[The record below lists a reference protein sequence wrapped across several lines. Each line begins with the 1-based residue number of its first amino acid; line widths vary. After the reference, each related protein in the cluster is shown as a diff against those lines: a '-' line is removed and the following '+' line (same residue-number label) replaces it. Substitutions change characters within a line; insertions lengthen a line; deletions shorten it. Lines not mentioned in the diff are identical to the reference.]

1 MIFFAAWRA
10 AQPLTLTRYVDYIM
24 AAQGFTQGS
33 IKRHVMKLSSVMIV
47 GFLAMT
53 LGSLVEVFYLGMV
66 GKLELAAIAFAFP
79 LVMALNGI
87 TRGLGVGAASLI
99 ARSMGEGHREQAA
112 LLVTHCY
119 LLIIGFAVSFSLA
132 GQFLADDLFR
142 LIGARGEVLALA
154 SGYAHI
160 WLLGFPLMGFAL
172 ASNGLIRAFG
182 NATYPGYIM
191 TIGPLVQ
198 VLLGPILIFGWFGLP
213 AMGLQ
218 GAALTFV
225 MSAFCQFL
233 LALYWFL
240 IKERL
245 MRLTFEGLMA
255 SMTGILQVG
264 IPASATNLIQ
274 PVSAVVVTW
283 LLAGYGV
290 SVVAGFGV
298 ASRIESVVGMVVI
311 GISTSVVPLVGQNW
325 GAYQFDRVREAL
337 NTCYQACLAWGVV
350 AAIIMWLGAP
360 FFVSLINADP
370 DLVES
375 AVMFLYIIPI
385 SIGFM
390 GMLTVSTHCFNALRR
405 PGPALLLSLARL
417 LVIYIPLALLGS
429 HYWGYVGV
437 FVATAAT
444 NVLVGVLGYAWNRK
458 VLATEQA
465 SMIAS
470 RALSL

>member
-1 MIFFAAWRA
+1 M
-10 AQPLTLTRYVDYIM
+10 LTRYVDYIM

-66 GKLELAAIAFAFP
+66 GKLELAAIAFSFP

-132 GQFLADDLFR
+132 GQFLVDDLFR

-274 PVSAVVVTW
+274 PVSAGVVTW

-298 ASRIESVVGMVVI
+298 ATLVFALSPFFWLSVFALFLTGAFDSVSVIIRGTILQVFTPDHLRGRVQSVNSVFLSCSNEVGAFESGLAARLMGAVPSVVFGGAMTL
-311 GISTSVVPLVGQNW
+311 GI
-325 GAYQFDRVREAL
+325 
-337 NTCYQACLAWGVV
+337 V
-350 AAIIMWLGAP
+350 AAVAARSGTLLKIK
-360 FFVSLINADP
+360 
-370 DLVES
+370 
-375 AVMFLYIIPI
+375 
-385 SIGFM
+385 IG
-390 GMLTVSTHCFNALRR
+390 GR
-405 PGPALLLSLARL
+405 
-417 LVIYIPLALLGS
+417 
-429 HYWGYVGV
+429 
-437 FVATAAT
+437 
-444 NVLVGVLGYAWNRK
+444 
-458 VLATEQA
+458 E
-465 SMIAS
+465 
-470 RALSL
+470 